1 MSGLLCAGDVYLDR
15 LDANGNS
22 TGLRKIGNATRF
34 AINEPSERQ
43 QRTGRGRDN
52 YGQVLDDV
60 AIKQPSTIA
69 LTLDEVDKTNLA
81 YALLGDTSAINV
93 TGASVTDESIVA
105 HDGAWSSLDFRNID
119 DQTPVTATG
128 EGGSPSYTEGTD
140 FEIDHRLGLFRPIA
154 GGSITDG
161 DTVLV
166 SYSYLDATGSKVSGG
181 VQPQIRARVF
191 LDGKNLAD
199 GSDILVNVDEARI
212 TPDSEVDFLSSEFV
226 PLSMTGSMKLLDG
239 KAAPYTVELPDAS

>member
-15 LDANGNS
+15 LDADGNS

-81 YALLGDTSAINV
+81 FALLGDTAAYSV
-93 TGASVTDESIVA
+93 TGASVTDESITA
-105 HDGAWSSLDFRNID
+105 HIGAASALEFRNLD
-119 DQTPVTATG
+119 SGTPPTVTDS
-128 EGGSPSYTEGTD
+128 GGTTTYVEGTD
-140 FEIDHRLGLFRPIA
+140 YTVDLRLGHITPLE
-154 GGSITDG
+154 GGSITEAEEL
-161 DTVLV
+161 LV
-166 SYSYLDATGSKVSGG
+166 SYTYLDAAGNKVSGG
-181 VQPQIRARVF
+181 VQPQIRARVL

-199 GSDILVNVDEARI
+199 GKDILVNVDEARI
-212 TPDSEVDFLSSEFV
+212 TPDSEVDFLASEFV
-226 PLSMTGSMKLLDG
+226 PLSMTGSMKLLEG
-239 KAAPYTVELPDAS
+239 KAAPYTVDLPDAS

>member
-81 YALLGDTSAINV
+81 FALLGDTS
-93 TGASVTDESIVA
+93 T
-105 HDGAWSSLDFRNID
+105 
-119 DQTPVTATG
+119 
-128 EGGSPSYTEGTD
+128 
-140 FEIDHRLGLFRPIA
+140 
-154 GGSITDG
+154 
-161 DTVLV
+161 
-166 SYSYLDATGSKVSGG
+166 
-181 VQPQIRARVF
+181 
-191 LDGKNLAD
+191 
-199 GSDILVNVDEARI
+199 
-212 TPDSEVDFLSSEFV
+212 
-226 PLSMTGSMKLLDG
+226 
-239 KAAPYTVELPDAS
+239 